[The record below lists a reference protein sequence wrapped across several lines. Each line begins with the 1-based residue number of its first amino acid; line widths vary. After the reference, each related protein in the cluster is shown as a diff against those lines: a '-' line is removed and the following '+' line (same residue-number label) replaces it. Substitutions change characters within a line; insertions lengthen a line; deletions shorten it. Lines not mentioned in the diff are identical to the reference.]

1 MEKVAVLVEVS
12 FITRM
17 VIDVDDKTDNDK
29 LFNAVEENADVLK
42 EKVLA
47 KVYNNEICENIT
59 DIREDIE
66 MPFAN
71 NSLV

>member
-17 VIDVDDKTDNDK
+17 VIDADDKTDNDK
-29 LFNAVEENADVLK
+29 LFNAVAQNADVLK

-59 DIREDIE
+59 DIREDI
-66 MPFAN
+66 
-71 NSLV
+71 

>member
-29 LFNAVEENADVLK
+29 LFNAVEKNADVLK

-47 KVYNNEICENIT
+47 KLYNNEICENIT
-59 DIREDIE
+59 DIREDI
-66 MPFAN
+66 
-71 NSLV
+71 

>member
-29 LFNAVEENADVLK
+29 LFNAVEKNADVLK

-59 DIREDIE
+59 DIREDI
-66 MPFAN
+66 
-71 NSLV
+71 

>member
-12 FITRM
+12 FITRL

-29 LFNAVEENADVLK
+29 LFNAVEKNADVLK

-71 NSLV
+71 DSLV

>member
-1 MEKVAVLVEVS
+1 MGKVAVLVEAS

-29 LFNAVEENADVLK
+29 LFNAVEKNADVLK

-47 KVYNNEICENIT
+47 KTLQISEKILKCRLPI
-59 DIREDIE
+59 IH
-66 MPFAN
+66 
-71 NSLV
+71 

>member
-29 LFNAVEENADVLK
+29 LFNAVEKNADVLK

>member
-12 FITRM
+12 LITRM

-29 LFNAVEENADVLK
+29 LFNAVEKNADVLK

>member
-29 LFNAVEENADVLK
+29 LFNAVEKNADVLK

-71 NSLV
+71 DSLV

>member
-29 LFNAVEENADVLK
+29 LFNAVEKNADVLK
-42 EKVLA
+42 EKVLT

-59 DIREDIE
+59 DIREDI
-66 MPFAN
+66 
-71 NSLV
+71 

>member
-1 MEKVAVLVEVS
+1 MEKVAGLVEVS

-29 LFNAVEENADVLK
+29 LFNAVEKNADVLK

>member
-12 FITRM
+12 FITRI

-29 LFNAVEENADVLK
+29 LFNAVEKNADVLK